1 MAILR
6 LSIPRILPSQL
17 YRATVTLYFV
27 AGCRPDSVCV
37 SEDCKDDT
45 VEQTP
50 GMVLCDCQKHTS
62 NFIIILYFLLALFD
76 QPTNNFF

>member
-27 AGCRPDSVCV
+27 AGLRPYSVFV
-37 SEDCKDDT
+37 SEDSEEDT
-45 VEQTP
+45 VEQSP
-50 GMVLCDCQKHTS
+50 GMVLCDCQ
-62 NFIIILYFLLALFD
+62 
-76 QPTNNFF
+76 

>member
-27 AGCRPDSVCV
+27 AGLRPYSICV
-37 SEDCKDDT
+37 REECEENT
-45 VEQTP
+45 IEQP
-50 GMVLCDCQKHTS
+50 PEMMLCDCQ
-62 NFIIILYFLLALFD
+62 
-76 QPTNNFF
+76 